1 MRRMLLMIRMLTVL
15 CAVCLTVL
23 LTMSSIKHLEMAAA
37 LSVYTHIEIK
47 KSLFSTKAI
56 YTPTLSQVKAY
67 ILEYSDGILQAT

>member
-1 MRRMLLMIRMLTVL
+1 
-15 CAVCLTVL
+15 
-23 LTMSSIKHLEMAAA
+23 MSSIKHLEMAAA

-47 KSLFSTKAI
+47 KSLLSTKAI